1 MSDAFIIHAPDDPE
15 IAAPAVVVLEQHG
28 RRTRRLPSA
37 AATETDPVFM
47 SSKRRLVVMIPSASG
62 EAAEDELLGF
72 VEGKGRGVP
81 TLYVADSIAPGAYKR
96 LVRAGGEWLTREAV
110 RRELPELL
118 QKMQDAPAEA
128 GEGAVIVAFLPTRG
142 GAGNTTLVAECGV
155 AAARAAGKGGGRV
168 AAIDLN
174 VQSGALAHRLDLEPR
189 LDFAEI
195 LNRPDRL
202 DARLAEAFVAR
213 HGSGLDV
220 YAGASARI
228 PFDEVG
234 GRALFALVDRLAHLY
249 DRVLVD
255 LPALRFSWTE
265 AILAGAD
272 GVVVTGAPDVP
283 GLRRLTEDAG
293 LLDALGVEPRRAFY
307 AVNGCGSSM
316 FGRIEHAAEIMRA
329 LAGRDVL
336 LIRRDEEAV
345 ADAADLGRPVLELHP
360 RAAVAKDI
368 RALAERIA
376 AVTRRTTPAAQALA
390 AE

>member
-1 MSDAFIIHAPDDPE
+1 MSDAFIIHEPGNRE
-15 IAAPAVVVLEQHG
+15 IAAAALVVLEQYG
-28 RRTRRLPSA
+28 RRTRGLPSLE
-37 AATETDPVFM
+37 ATETDPVFV
-47 SSKRRLVVMIPSASG
+47 SSKRRLLVMIPNAPG
-62 EAAEDELLGF
+62 LEAEEKLLAF

-81 TLYVADSIAPGAYKR
+81 AIYVADSIAPGAYKR
-96 LVRAGGEWLTREAV
+96 LVRAGGEWLTCDAL

-118 QKMQDAPAEA
+118 QRTKDASAET
-128 GEGAVIVAFLPTRG
+128 GEGAVVIAFLPTRG

-155 AAARAAGKGGGRV
+155 AAALAAGKAGGRV

-174 VQSGALAHRLDLEPR
+174 VQSGALAYRLDLEPR

-220 YAGASARI
+220 YAGASSRI
-228 PFDEVG
+228 AFDEVS

-265 AILAGAD
+265 ALLAGAD

-283 GLRRLTEDAG
+283 GLRRLTGDAA
-293 LLDALGVEPRRAFY
+293 LLDALGVEQRRALY

-316 FGRIEHAAEIMRA
+316 FGRIENAAEIMRA
-329 LAGRDVL
+329 LSGREVM
-336 LIRRDEEAV
+336 LIRRDEEAM
-345 ADAADLGRPVLELHP
+345 AEAADLGRPVLELHP
-360 RAAVAKDI
+360 RAAVARDI
-368 RALAERIA
+368 RAVADRIA
-376 AVTRRTTPAAQALA
+376 ALTRRASASAHALA